1 MELESREAGFFG
13 NGNGPVM
20 TDFTPTARSKV
31 KRLHERGRYDEASV
45 FAILDAGVV
54 AHIGYVIDGQ
64 PYVTPTAYWRRGRQL
79 YWHGSS
85 ASRMLRAQKAEIPV
99 CVTVTLLDGLVVA
112 RSGFH
117 HSINY
122 RAVMAFGRARLI
134 EDATEK
140 EAELDYFIERLYPG
154 RVATLRPVNQQEL
167 KATTLIAMEIEEAS
181 AKVRVGEPKD
191 DEEDYALDIW
201 AGIIPIR
208 QVLGTIENDP
218 RLKPGIAL
226 PEHLRRFAAGARFDE
241 LLTESTTRLAQAAE

>member
-1 MELESREAGFFG
+1 
-13 NGNGPVM
+13 M
-20 TDFTPTARSKV
+20 TEFTPTHRSKV
-31 KRLHERGRYDEASV
+31 KRLQERGRYDQESV
-45 FAILDAGVV
+45 FAILDAGLI

-64 PYVTPTAYWRRGRQL
+64 PYVTPTAYWRRGRTL

-85 ASRMLRAQKAEIPV
+85 ASRMLRTQTQGIPV

-122 RAVMAFGRARLI
+122 RAVMAFGRARKI
-134 EDATEK
+134 EDVKEK
-140 EAELDYFIERLYPG
+140 EAELDYFIERIYPG

-167 KATTLIAMEIEEAS
+167 KGTTLLAMEIEEAS

-201 AGIIPIR
+201 AGVIPIR
-208 QVLGTIENDP
+208 QVIGAAENDP
-218 RLKPGIAL
+218 RLKPGIPL
-226 PEHLRRFAAGARFDE
+226 PEHLGRFIDGTRFDA
-241 LLTESTTRLAQAAE
+241 LVSASTTQLSKAAE

>member
-1 MELESREAGFFG
+1 
-13 NGNGPVM
+13 M
-20 TDFTPTARSKV
+20 TAFTPTHRSKV

-45 FAILDAGVV
+45 FAILDAGLV

-64 PYVTPTAYWRRGRQL
+64 PYVTPTAYWRRGQTL

-85 ASRMLRAQKAEIPV
+85 ASRMLRSQTQQIPV

-122 RAVMAFGRARLI
+122 RAVMAFGRARMI
-134 EDATEK
+134 EDAKEK
-140 EAELDYFIERLYPG
+140 EAELDYFIERIYPG

-167 KATTLIAMEIEEAS
+167 KGTTLLAMEIEEAS
-181 AKVRVGEPKD
+181 AKVRTGEPKD

-201 AGIIPIR
+201 AGVIPIR
-208 QVLGTIENDP
+208 QVVGAIENDAK
-218 RLKPGIAL
+218 LKPGIPA
-226 PEHLRRFAAGARFDE
+226 PEHLRRFTDGARFDA
-241 LLTESTTRLAQAAE
+241 LISASAAQLAKAAE